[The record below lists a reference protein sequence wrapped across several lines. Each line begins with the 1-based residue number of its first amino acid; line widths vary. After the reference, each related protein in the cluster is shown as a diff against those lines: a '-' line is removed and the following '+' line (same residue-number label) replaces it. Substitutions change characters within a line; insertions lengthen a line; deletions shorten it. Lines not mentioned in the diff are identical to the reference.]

1 MKTLAR
7 RGFLQQLGGFVGL
20 VPSASGIYGPVV
32 PKGHKRRISQRDLED
47 AAVQHAV
54 WLSDDSRGA
63 RAVFS
68 DCDLSG
74 LDFLS
79 HEPGI
84 IDLRGSDFTAA
95 DLSGTTANQISFHRA
110 SLQSARLSWSRLKLP
125 IFCNASLRRAVCNNV
140 AWGWPSPSISI
151 PPPSIDGWSPRASF
165 INTDLSF
172 SDFND
177 ARVMGYFSGTRFSS
191 ASLRNTD
198 LSHSD
203 FAGVKYVCENSFAGS
218 DLVQTKFLHALIEDT
233 NFRFSNLNDPD
244 FSFARIGT
252 GCTWPTSYVRRVE
265 IEHSDKPADYND
277 HLSST
282 EAASRLTLKG
292 F

>member
-1 MKTLAR
+1 MKQLAR
-7 RGFLQQLGGFVGL
+7 RSFLQQLGGFVGL
-20 VPSASGIYGPVV
+20 VPATSGICSPAV
-32 PKGHKRRISQRDLED
+32 PKGRKRRIRQSELEN
-47 AAVQHAV
+47 AAMQHAA
-54 WLSDDSRGA
+54 WLNDDGRGA

-79 HEPGI
+79 HEAEI

-110 SLQSARLSWSRLKLP
+110 SLQSTRLSWSRLKLP
-125 IFCNASLRRAVCNNV
+125 IFGDATLRRAVCDNAV
-140 AWGWPSPSISI
+140 WGWPSPSIFI
-151 PPPSIDGWSPRASF
+151 PPPSIDGWSPKASF

-172 SDFND
+172 SNFSN

-198 LSHSD
+198 LSHSNL
-203 FAGVKYVCENSFAGS
+203 AGVKYACENSFAGS
-218 DLVQTKFLHALIEDT
+218 DLIQTKFNHASIEGT
-233 NFRFSNLNDPD
+233 NFRFSTLTNPD

-252 GCTWPTSYVRRVE
+252 TCTWPIS
-265 IEHSDKPADYND
+265 
-277 HLSST
+277 HLRKELAGAYDQSVS
-282 EAASRLTLKG
+282 
-292 F
+292 

>member
-95 DLSGTTANQISFHRA
+95 DLSGTTANQVSFHRA
-110 SLQSARLSWSRLKLP
+110 SLQSARLSWSQLKLP
-125 IFCNASLRRAVCNNV
+125 IFCGATLRRALCNDV
-140 AWGWPSPSISI
+140 VWGWPSPFVLI
-151 PPPSIDGWSPRASF
+151 PPPSIDGWQPRATF
-165 INTDLSF
+165 VNTDLSF
-172 SDFND
+172 SNFDS
-177 ARVMGYFSGTRFSS
+177 ARVMGYFSGIMFSS

-198 LSHSD
+198 LSHSN
-203 FAGVKYVCENSFAGS
+203 FAGIKYICENSFAGS
-218 DLVQTKFLHALIEDT
+218 YLTRTKFHYASIDGT
-233 NFRFSNLNDPD
+233 NFRFAHLDEPD
-244 FSFARIGT
+244 FSFTKIGSK
-252 GCTWPTSYVRRVE
+252 CSWPGG
-265 IEHSDKPADYND
+265 A
-277 HLSST
+277 
-282 EAASRLTLKG
+282 TL
-292 F
+292 